1 MRKPKF
7 DPRFKEDDLNKISN
21 ALGEFETLCEGL
33 LETMTPEERQRYGR
47 VGNSTLEWDTR
58 VRTHMQQRPDF
69 APSYLN
75 KESFY
80 QKLGLQQQ
88 VRPIINRLR
97 AILENWEDTESLI
110 NYDVDNDAREYYQN
124 VKTLTA
130 KSIPGAQTIYN
141 DLYSRM
147 PTLVVRSRTIIIK
160 KPQKGKVKKIHWKK
174 EKRGNPTMG
183 RLFFFAHTTTH
194 LKGIN
199 HLGRAANPSANT
211 PLFSQ

>member
-21 ALGEFETLCEGL
+21 TLGEFEALCEGL

-58 VRTHMQQRPDF
+58 VKTHMQQRPDF

-80 QKLGLQQQ
+80 QKLVLQQQ

-141 DLYSRM
+141 DLYSRYANSGRKESNDNNKET
-147 PTLVVRSRTIIIK
+147 P
-160 KPQKGKVKKIHWKK
+160 KG
-174 EKRGNPTMG
+174 
-183 RLFFFAHTTTH
+183 
-194 LKGIN
+194 
-199 HLGRAANPSANT
+199 
-211 PLFSQ
+211 